1 MFLFVYFMLG
11 LFMGSFLHVVGYRL
25 PTKTYFASARSVCP
39 TCKEPLKWYA
49 LIPVVSYIFQ
59 RGKCLACKEHIS
71 MIYPFSEICCG
82 LLFSMAYIRFGSS
95 MHLFF
100 GLIFIS
106 ILFILT
112 ICDIY
117 YYLLPNM
124 LVFILALVVI
134 LWNRYAQTITF
145 QESFYTL
152 VFSFVLIGALIY
164 WTKGGM
170 GIGDLKL
177 LMVLAY
183 FFGFYTYLQLLLCAS
198 LLAVLYFLVQN
209 YLLKKPVDYIFFGP
223 FIAIAACLLLLVG

>member
-1 MFLFVYFMLG
+1 
-11 LFMGSFLHVVGYRL
+11 
-25 PTKTYFASARSVCP
+25 
-39 TCKEPLKWYA
+39 
-49 LIPVVSYIFQ
+49 
-59 RGKCLACKEHIS
+59 IS

-82 LLFSMAYIRFGSS
+82 LLLSMAYIRFGSS

-177 LMVLAY
+177 LM
-183 FFGFYTYLQLLLCAS
+183 
-198 LLAVLYFLVQN
+198 
-209 YLLKKPVDYIFFGP
+209 
-223 FIAIAACLLLLVG
+223 